1 MITGLLRCLIY
12 QCGLV
17 GVIFFMQVHH
27 GSHGHE
33 VVRELV
39 DQGAMAQLL
48 ELLDEFVDQTD
59 KFALWIQV
67 RLCLL
72 SVVQVCGC

>member
-1 MITGLLRCLIY
+1 
-12 QCGLV
+12 
-17 GVIFFMQVHH
+17 MQVHH

>member
-1 MITGLLRCLIY
+1 
-12 QCGLV
+12 
-17 GVIFFMQVHH
+17 
-27 GSHGHE
+27 
-33 VVRELV
+33 
-39 DQGAMAQLL
+39 MAQLL